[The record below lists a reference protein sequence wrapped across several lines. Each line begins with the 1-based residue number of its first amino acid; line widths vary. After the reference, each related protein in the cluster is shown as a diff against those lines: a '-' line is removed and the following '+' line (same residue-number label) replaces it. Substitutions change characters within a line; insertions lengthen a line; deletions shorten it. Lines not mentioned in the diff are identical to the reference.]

1 MRGGQRRARRVS
13 VDLRDPTVRVGRIDP
28 LPRRGEVN
36 GLSVVRPFR
45 AHQRRPKRLRV
56 PVLHAD
62 RADGH
67 NAANL
72 RRDHPASLNG
82 AIRDGRRIR
91 RRVTVGRRVV
101 DVDAAVARSRDHR
114 ESTRLGAVNRA
125 LGGLEG
131 GGLLGVRRVPV
142 HPRVHLVGV
151 VDDVHLVGRRPL
163 VGAHEGLGVEQ
174 IRLVECLDGHER
186 CLRRDAVNTDVVVV
200 GGDHTSDVGAVL
212 SAEPPGILSLVR
224 DAVDGARDG
233 PGGVHPSHQVGLR
246 VVDASVDD
254 ADGHGRTGH
263 GNLGSAPG
271 IHGLGTPVRAG
282 RTDPAVRV
290 RDRHGRH
297 VGRVRGW
304 HVRGGL
310 SGGGLSGGSSCR
322 GCGRRVAHGTLALR
336 YGGHAG
342 RADGVNAHPGLRQ
355 GGGHVGRERGRLT
368 LGEQGAQLR
377 VAGQKNAADAWNQ
390 VGGAGHLALPHVG
403 VKVNGVVHEARSGS
417 GGRDQADV
425 IVGAGRRGG
434 RRSHA
439 HGQSEG
445 RDEANACNCAAH
457 GSSTFT
463 CHCA

>member
-1 MRGGQRRARRVS
+1 M
-13 VDLRDPTVRVGRIDP
+13 
-28 LPRRGEVN
+28 
-36 GLSVVRPFR
+36 
-45 AHQRRPKRLRV
+45 
-56 PVLHAD
+56 
-62 RADGH
+62 
-67 NAANL
+67 
-72 RRDHPASLNG
+72 
-82 AIRDGRRIR
+82 
-91 RRVTVGRRVV
+91 V
-101 DVDAAVARSRDHR
+101 DVDATITGSRDHR

-125 LGGLEG
+125 LSGLKG

-174 IRLVECLDGHER
+174 VRLVERLDRHER
-186 CLRRDAVNTDVVVV
+186 RLRRDAINTDVVVV
-200 GGDHTSDVGAVL
+200 GGDHTSDVSAVL

-224 DAVDGARDG
+224 DAVDSARNG
-233 PGGVHPSHQVGLR
+233 PGSVHPSHQVRLR

-297 VGRVRGW
+297 VGRVCGW
-304 HVRGGL
+304 RVR
-310 SGGGLSGGSSCR
+310 GGLSGGSSCQV
-322 GCGRRVAHGTLALR
+322 CVRRSAHGTLALR
-336 YGGHAG
+336 HGGHAS
-342 RADGVNAHPGLRQ
+342 RADRVNAHPGLRQ
-355 GGGHVGRERGRLT
+355 GGSQIGRERGRLT
-368 LGEQGAQLR
+368 LGKQGAQLR

-425 IVGAGRRGG
+425 IVGAGRRGS

-445 RDEANACNCAAH
+445 RDEADACNCAAH